1 MTNIISFKEKK
12 GLAEEKQATLIRK
25 RKVQAVRKVFQC
37 THCALKCEKCGTQ
50 ISGESKDTE
59 PYQRKL
65 NVPYNFCDECS
76 DEYLDY
82 IERLQGGGDP
92 DCYWHNEAWLDSWK
106 RWIDYQSSVDQYLK
120 SKEFK
125 QLLNEL
131 RQTGPEE

>member
-1 MTNIISFKEKK
+1 MANIISFNEKK
-12 GLAEEKQATLIRK
+12 GLAAEKQATLIRK

-37 THCALKCEKCGTQ
+37 THCALKCEKCGAQ
-50 ISGESKDTE
+50 ISGESNDTE
-59 PYQRKL
+59 PYRRKL